1 MSENNF
7 EKKSNGAMIAVV
19 LILVAIVGLA
29 ALLLFKDK
37 AKPKPTPTP
46 EINSTVT
53 EESKE
58 EKFELTAATFGKEE
72 KITMSIQPGLD
83 KTAVFTLGD
92 YGNYFLY
99 LPEGE
104 WSTDGYDCWFLKEN
118 PMVSLAVKK
127 QMYITVEKDMECL
140 ATDYEYQILENFE
153 NTMFLKEDGLMSIVK
168 VVQAGDENAVF
179 ELNYTYPIDGEEQPT
194 ALWATGDLWHAIFST
209 FEVFDMSYLQ

>member
-7 EKKSNGAMIAVV
+7 DKKNNGAMIAVA
-19 LILVAIVGLA
+19 LILVAIFALA
-29 ALLLFKDK
+29 ALLLFKEG
-37 AKPKPTPTP
+37 ARPKPAPTQSQVH
-46 EINSTVT
+46 STVI
-53 EESKE
+53 EEE
-58 EKFELTAATFGKEE
+58 EEEIKLTAATFGKEE

-104 WSTDGYDCWFLKEN
+104 WAADGYDCWFLKEN

-140 ATDYEYQILENFE
+140 AADYEYKILENFE
-153 NTMFLKEDGLMSIVK
+153 NTMFLEEDGLMSIVK

-179 ELNYTYPIDGEEQPT
+179 ELNYTYPIDGEEQPI